1 MGMRF
6 TDRGE
11 AGRLLAAA
19 LPQFRGR
26 ADTVVL
32 GLARGGVPVAAAAAD
47 ALRLPFGALPVRKL
61 GVPGHEETAFGAL
74 AWSPG
79 KVVRVLNR
87 PLVVRLLELGIPQ
100 SSLDRVEH
108 DGRAELERRA
118 ERYPGTRDEL
128 RGRTV
133 ILADDGLATGA
144 SMRAAIEAV
153 RRAGA
158 ARVVVA
164 VPVAVA
170 GRADVPGAVRRGR
183 RQPLHPRRVPQRR
196 QLLPRVRAGE
206 RRRRRPAARQ
216 PAPAARQP
224 QDQQRGVTCGPSG
237 GPGRARCDPALT
249 GALVLC
255 RRRRARGGGRP
266 AAGPGFPWPAGRRR
280 RR

>member
-6 TDRGE
+6 TDRGD

-19 LPQFRGR
+19 LPQFDGR
-26 ADTVVL
+26 AGTVVL
-32 GLARGGVPVAAAAAD
+32 GLARGGVPVAAAVAD

-61 GVPGHEETAFGAL
+61 RVPGHEETAFGAL

-79 KVVRVLNR
+79 KVVRVLNW

-100 SSLDRVEH
+100 SSLDRMEH

-118 ERYPGTRDEL
+118 EQYPGTRDEL
-128 RGRTV
+128 RDRTV

-164 VPVAVA
+164 VPVASLDAQTALEPFAEAVFSLFIPGGFRAVGSYYRAFGQVTDDDVVRLLGARHPQDGHPQDHSNA
-170 GRADVPGAVRRGR
+170 GS
-183 RQPLHPRRVPQRR
+183 Q
-196 QLLPRVRAGE
+196 
-206 RRRRRPAARQ
+206 AAR
-216 PAPAARQP
+216 PEDP
-224 QDQQRGVTCGPSG
+224 D
-237 GPGRARCDPALT
+237 GRDMTPR
-249 GALVLC
+249 
-255 RRRRARGGGRP
+255 
-266 AAGPGFPWPAGRRR
+266 
-280 RR
+280 